1 MEKTGEVCAVCKKP
15 MTTWDEKVRKARGA
29 RLMLC
34 EQCIADA
41 EGFSVAKLRQ
51 KLWEQN
57 GLLPCPELIPG
68 YKGGSEG

>member
-1 MEKTGEVCAVCKKP
+1 MEKTGEICAGCGKP

-34 EQCIADA
+34 ENCIADA
-41 EGFSVAKLRQ
+41 EGFTVAMLRQ
-51 KLWEQN
+51 KLWQQN

-68 YKGGSEG
+68 YQSEVD